1 MFSSFA
7 RWFGRA
13 RVLLATPTW
22 VSMTTST
29 LGYKPD
35 NEILKKKNSIIFEQ
49 TTVLLFSE
57 AHRRQE
63 VIQHFR
69 NLHGRVNHAVLL
81 RHAVD
86 ETLKR
91 AFHVILQSCAR
102 CVLPA
107 KNRYVLLWYGVRDA
121 KMHVWQFCACILYNF
136 AQVTAHMYLSA
147 AWAICRCSFQ
157 TGVGWEKA
165 ISLPPSVKVSAKT
178 AHLKRKLKYYEQA
191 GQIIK
196 KNYECHLKLT
206 QNEFIRHHL
215 LEAKWSLPSKSCA
228 LPMKASRTRSPD
240 IKTTH
245 WLGPKMDNNKVFREF

>member
-1 MFSSFA
+1 
-7 RWFGRA
+7 
-13 RVLLATPTW
+13 
-22 VSMTTST
+22 MTTST

-91 AFHVILQSCAR
+91 AFQVVLQRFSR

-107 KNRYVLLWYGVRDA
+107 E
-121 KMHVWQFCACILYNF
+121 
-136 AQVTAHMYLSA
+136 T
-147 AWAICRCSFQ
+147 
-157 TGVGWEKA
+157 
-165 ISLPPSVKVSAKT
+165 
-178 AHLKRKLKYYEQA
+178 
-191 GQIIK
+191 
-196 KNYECHLKLT
+196 
-206 QNEFIRHHL
+206 
-215 LEAKWSLPSKSCA
+215 
-228 LPMKASRTRSPD
+228 
-240 IKTTH
+240 
-245 WLGPKMDNNKVFREF
+245 